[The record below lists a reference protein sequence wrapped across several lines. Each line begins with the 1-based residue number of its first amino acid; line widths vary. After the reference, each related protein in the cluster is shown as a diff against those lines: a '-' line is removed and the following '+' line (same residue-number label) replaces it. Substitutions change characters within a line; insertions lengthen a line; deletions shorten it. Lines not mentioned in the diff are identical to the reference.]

1 MLALLGTNGAGKS
14 TVLRVLS
21 GLDAPVAGR
30 MLLDGAD
37 VTGTPAERLAAMGVV
52 QVPGGKAVFG
62 DLTVTENLLVG
73 GTLLRKQPA
82 ERRARMEEAMDL
94 FPRLR
99 ERARAVAGTLSG
111 GEQQQLAVAKA
122 LMLRPR
128 VLCIDEL
135 SLGLSPV
142 AVQVLIDAVRTINA
156 TGTTV
161 VIVEQS
167 LNIAATVCER
177 ALFLEKGTVRF
188 DGPPGELLERGDIAR
203 SVFLGGERT

>member
-1 MLALLGTNGAGKS
+1 
-14 TVLRVLS
+14 
-21 GLDAPVAGR
+21 
-30 MLLDGAD
+30 
-37 VTGTPAERLAAMGVV
+37 
-52 QVPGGKAVFG
+52 
-62 DLTVTENLLVG
+62 
-73 GTLLRKQPA
+73 
-82 ERRARMEEAMDL
+82 
-94 FPRLR
+94 
-99 ERARAVAGTLSG
+99 VAGTLSG